1 MFCCLELVDL
11 STTATNPQKIN
22 KQTNKQTKKRQKEK
36 KIKIKEETRWIY
48 QKILQCF

>member
-22 KQTNKQTKKRQKEK
+22 KQTNKQKKDRKKRKSK
-36 KIKIKEETRWIY
+36 
-48 QKILQCF
+48 